1 LLKNNKK
8 GNKMNKI
15 IKINLD
21 RELMFNDIENQND
34 VDTVIH
40 KKILGENFSNSQIMW
55 DPISPYT
62 LEEIDDEQY
71 LVFEIRYE
79 QEDF

>member
-1 LLKNNKK
+1 
-8 GNKMNKI
+8 MNVITNTI
-15 IKINLD
+15 IKINID
-21 RELMFNDIENQND
+21 KELLFDDLQGGTRDDI
-34 VDTVIH
+34 DTIVQ
-40 KKILGENFSNSQIMW
+40 KKVLGKYDYSNRYITW
-55 DPISPYT
+55 DPVSEYT

>member
-1 LLKNNKK
+1 
-8 GNKMNKI
+8 MNAINTI

-21 RELMFNDIENQND
+21 RELMYNDIENQNN
-34 VDTVIH
+34 VDTIIH
-40 KKILGENFSNSQIMW
+40 KKILGKDYCNSQIMW
-55 DPISPYT
+55 DPVSEYT

-71 LVFEIRYE
+71 LVFEIRYA

>member
-1 LLKNNKK
+1 
-8 GNKMNKI
+8 MNTITNTI

-21 RELMFNDIENQND
+21 RELMYNDIENQND
-34 VDTVIH
+34 VDTIIH
-40 KKILGENFSNSQIMW
+40 KKILGNNDSNRYITW
-55 DPISPYT
+55 DPVSEYT

>member
-1 LLKNNKK
+1 
-8 GNKMNKI
+8 MNKI

-40 KKILGENFSNSQIMW
+40 KKILGKNFSNSQIMW